1 LHCEEENG
9 RLSPTVGLVVSMY
22 IGVGAAK
29 QSNLAQSLATGKTF
43 IAKIAEINLAEIELG
58 RLAEQNASNLAIKDF
73 RAKDDPGPYAGRN
86 DLQQLAN
93 SKGSALEGICFYIPH
108 A

>member
-1 LHCEEENG
+1 
-9 RLSPTVGLVVSMY
+9 MY

-73 RAKDDPGPYAGRN
+73 VQRMIQDHTQAETTCSNWQTARGQHWKAFVSTFHTRERQN
-86 DLQQLAN
+86 L
-93 SKGSALEGICFYIPH
+93 SASRRYT
-108 A
+108 